1 MKRVE
6 VILTQAIEDD
16 FVQFY
21 EKACKEKKIKC
32 KYTKINNIQGQGNTI
47 PKMGDSIWPQLNTL
61 FVVYCEE
68 DGVQIISEIMKFLH
82 RVYVGEGAA
91 AFVSDALE
99 IGCK

>member
-32 KYTKINNIQGQGNTI
+32 KYTKINNIQGQ
-47 PKMGDSIWPQLNTL
+47 
-61 FVVYCEE
+61 
-68 DGVQIISEIMKFLH
+68 
-82 RVYVGEGAA
+82 
-91 AFVSDALE
+91 
-99 IGCK
+99 